1 MTDRLSAMD
10 AAFISGETSA
20 WHMHAGALILLD
32 PAEAPDDF
40 GVDTFRKLLSA
51 RLSSLGPFRRRLA
64 PVPFG
69 LDTPVWV
76 TDATLDVDAHVRAV
90 GVPSPGGPTELGRLA
105 GDLFASKLDRSRP
118 LWELWFIEGLA
129 DGRVALLAKVHHAL
143 VDGVGGARLYETL
156 FDIEPDAPV
165 RTTRRTGPF
174 DRRARS
180 ERCRARGLG
189 TLEADRHAGA
199 GGPDGVAPC
208 SQRRSPGAVP
218 LFRGVVRRHPA
229 LPGAADLFQSRHNRA
244 ARSRV
249 RRHPS
254 RRRQGGEARP
264 RRHGQRRSS
273 GSVCRGL
280 RRYLLERDEL
290 PDRPLVAQVPVAVA
304 PDEGQSEEVGNH
316 VAVMG
321 AALPTHVS
329 DPVAAVHEV
338 AMTTRSAKSLQS
350 ALGDDVVMRLAES
363 VPPGLVAAGVRSY
376 TRLRLAEHH
385 PPVFNLIVS
394 NVRGPSMPLYAGG
407 ARLVGTYPMGPL
419 LDGGGLN
426 LTVLSSA
433 ESLHFGF
440 LVCPDVVEDPWA
452 LARHTRDAFDELLAA
467 TREHAVTA

>member
-1 MTDRLSAMD
+1 MD

-51 RLSSLGPFRRRLA
+51 RLSSLGPFCRRLA

-90 GVPSPGGPTELGRLA
+90 GVPSPGGPTDLGRLA

-143 VDGVGGARLYETL
+143 VDGVGGARLYEAL
-156 FDIEPDAPV
+156 FDIEPDAPFE
-165 RTTRRTGPF
+165 RP
-174 DRRARS
+174 DEPARS
-180 ERCRARGLG
+180 IDERAPSDVELVGSALWKLVGTPLRVARTAWRLAHSVVPLVRYRYSEEWSDATLPFQAPRTSFNHAITARRGLAF
-189 TLEADRHAGA
+189 ADIPLDDVKAVKRALDVTVNDVVLAACAG
-199 GGPDGVAPC
+199 
-208 SQRRSPGAVP
+208 
-218 LFRGVVRRHPA
+218 
-229 LPGAADLFQSRHNRA
+229 
-244 ARSRV
+244 
-249 RRHPS
+249 
-254 RRRQGGEARP
+254 
-264 RRHGQRRSS
+264 
-273 GSVCRGL
+273 GL

-329 DPVAAVHEV
+329 DPVAAVREV
-338 AMTTRSAKSLQS
+338 AVTTRSAKSLQS

-440 LVCPDVVEDPWA
+440 LVCPDVVENPWA
-452 LARHTRDAFDELLAA
+452 LARHTRDAFDELFAA